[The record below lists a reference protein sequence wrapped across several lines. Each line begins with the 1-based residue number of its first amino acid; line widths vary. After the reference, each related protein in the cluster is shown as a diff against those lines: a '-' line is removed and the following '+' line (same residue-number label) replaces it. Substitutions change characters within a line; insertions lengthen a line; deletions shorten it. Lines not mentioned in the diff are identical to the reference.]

1 MSLNEGGTKC
11 TSIQTQP
18 TSNAKRQGSL
28 SLPYLAP
35 AGRHPCNKSTPMLA
49 APPTLCHSQ
58 QANPRG
64 NFPCRSKTTAN
75 LPSAPFPPPSFGLF
89 VAFKFRP
96 NALSQIGGISCLS
109 ALRSYFSSSGV
120 LGNAKLQKLCFTTR
134 KQSQVG
140 SAIALE
146 NTSIDPSKRPRG
158 LLFDACNRCL
168 KALEQ

>member
-11 TSIQTQP
+11 TSTQAQP
-18 TSNAKRQGSL
+18 TGHAKRQGSL

-49 APPTLCHSQ
+49 ASPTLCHSQ

-64 NFPCRSKTTAN
+64 NFPRRSKTATN
-75 LPSAPFPPPSFGLF
+75 HPSAPFPSPSFGLF
-89 VAFKFRP
+89 VPFKFRP
-96 NALSQIGGISCLS
+96 NALSHLGGTSCLS
-109 ALRSYFSSSGV
+109 ALRPYFLSTRI

-134 KQSQVG
+134 KHSKVG
-140 SAIALE
+140 SAMASE

>member
-1 MSLNEGGTKC
+1 MRGGTKC
-11 TSIQTQP
+11 TSTQVQP
-18 TSNAKRQGSL
+18 TGHAKRQGSL
-28 SLPYLAP
+28 LLPYLAP

-58 QANPRG
+58 QAFARG
-64 NFPCRSKTTAN
+64 NFPRRSKTATN
-75 LPSAPFPPPSFGLF
+75 HPSAPFPSPSFGLF
-89 VAFKFRP
+89 VAFKFRL
-96 NALSQIGGISCLS
+96 NALSHIGGTSCLS
-109 ALRSYFSSSGV
+109 VLRPYFLSSGV
-120 LGNAKLQKLCFTTR
+120 LGNAKLEKLCFTTW